1 MKHLYLLLFLFLVPQ
16 SLFGQSN
23 NTILEHLQNGETLRL
38 EWSHQQYLIENG
50 TKPSDY
56 PLFPDQLKAGE
67 REVTVGLK
75 LEIEN
80 TQKTGQQVKVWIE
93 YINSVEFPE
102 RTPYDSL
109 NLFTAST
116 PPNALVYPTIQD
128 TRYVLEQPNKRTF
141 SLGNLS
147 EIPIT
152 VDVEK
157 GFTTEQW
164 KATGID
170 ETNSFNHDFLQR
182 FLKSLW
188 KQHWSKKEHFIPTE
202 QFEASNRISVNFFK
216 PVHAAKLTTISG
228 KILNPIENKIKILGL
243 SCSEYFKCRNMGSM

>member
-1 MKHLYLLLFLFLVPQ
+1 M
-16 SLFGQSN
+16 
-23 NTILEHLQNGETLRL
+23 
-38 EWSHQQYLIENG
+38 
-50 TKPSDY
+50 
-56 PLFPDQLKAGE
+56 
-67 REVTVGLK
+67 
-75 LEIEN
+75 EIEN
-80 TQKTGQQVKVWIE
+80 TQKTGQQVKIWIE
-93 YINSVEFPE
+93 YVNSVEFPE

-109 NLFTAST
+109 NLFAAST

-147 EIPIT
+147 EIPIL

-157 GFTTEQW
+157 VFTTEQW

-188 KQHWSKKEHFIPTE
+188 KQNWSEKEHFIPTE

-228 KILNPIENKIKILGL
+228 KILNPIVTNIKPLLKDGIVKIEIGLMNCLNKNEDKTLNLDYENQ
-243 SCSEYFKCRNMGSM
+243 F